1 MVHFGRFMWKDV
13 ALLSFWLLAFIATHL
28 PKIPQSMGRVS
39 DKTLHSVSFLIL
51 SGLLSWV
58 LHGRITGLVRHAAI
72 VLLIIAVYGAVDEL
86 LQIPVGRHCDF
97 QDWIA
102 DMQGG
107 IVGLTLF
114 HLTHRIGMIF
124 SKRDASTHS
133 VTVDEP

>member
-1 MVHFGRFMWKDV
+1 MVHFGRFMWKDG

-51 SGLLSWV
+51 GGLLSWV

-102 DMQGG
+102 DMLGG
-107 IVGLTLF
+107 IFGLALF
-114 HLTHRIGMIF
+114 HLTYRIARLLG
-124 SKRDASTHS
+124 SRGASRDSA
-133 VTVDEP
+133 TVDEP